1 MAFVSTT
8 FLKNRLSSRHSL
20 LECYKNRNR
29 CSSCHVVVWAMTA
42 SNGKESSARKS
53 GASDKPT
60 AKSDSSSQQETKKE
74 EVSKASQAKAEVSKS
89 TSTPDAAKTV
99 TQKQPTTVEKQTTK
113 EPVEQK
119 KAVSNKPKW
128 SKALPFMLWPK
139 NLDGTMAGDVGFDP
153 LGFTNVFDV
162 KWMREAEL
170 KHCRIAMLAAL
181 GFMVQELWTF
191 PHPYFSKV
199 PPVLAHDVYVK
210 TGGMSQILLFVIFF
224 EIISVFAV
232 SQMMEGKREPG
243 VFHFDPLGLGKD
255 PDTFRKYE
263 WSELRNGRL
272 AMIAVGGFIHQY
284 WVTKQG
290 IFEQLAN
297 FKPLSP

>member
-1 MAFVSTT
+1 MAFVGIT
-8 FLKNRLSSRHSL
+8 FFKFGLNSGNILSNHQHRKNVKLCTFKVLWNMSD
-20 LECYKNRNR
+20 
-29 CSSCHVVVWAMTA
+29 
-42 SNGKESSARKS
+42 SNGSESASRKSSTSDKQTPKSESSHKEGRKEISKTPEVKADSSKATTPESGKAVAQKTSVGREVTKES
-53 GASDKPT
+53 
-60 AKSDSSSQQETKKE
+60 
-74 EVSKASQAKAEVSKS
+74 
-89 TSTPDAAKTV
+89 
-99 TQKQPTTVEKQTTK
+99 
-113 EPVEQK
+113 VEQK
-119 KAVSNKPKW
+119 KTVSNKPKW
-128 SKALPFMLWPK
+128 SKALPFMLWPQ

-181 GFMVQELWTF
+181 GFIVQELWTF

-224 EIISVFAV
+224 EVISLFAV

-243 VFHFDPLGLGKD
+243 VFHFDPLGLAKD
-255 PDTFRKYE
+255 PETFRKYE

-297 FKPLSP
+297 FRPLSP

>member
-1 MAFVSTT
+1 MAFLSIT
-8 FLKNRLSSRHSL
+8 FIKGSLSSGTSL
-20 LECYKNRNR
+20 LNRQHRNYVNP
-29 CSSCHVVVWAMTA
+29 CISKVSWSMTA
-42 SNGKESSARKS
+42 SNGSESASRKS
-53 GASDKPT
+53 SASDKQPSKSESSHKESRQEISKAQEVKAES
-60 AKSDSSSQQETKKE
+60 AKTTTSDSG
-74 EVSKASQAKAEVSKS
+74 KA
-89 TSTPDAAKTV
+89 V
-99 TQKQPTTVEKQTTK
+99 TQKPPVDKGVAK

-119 KAVSNKPKW
+119 KTVSNKPKW
-128 SKALPFMLWPK
+128 SKALPFMLWPQ

-153 LGFTNVFDV
+153 FGFTNVFDV

-181 GFMVQELWTF
+181 GFIVQELWTF
-191 PHPYFSKV
+191 PYPYFSKV

-224 EIISVFAV
+224 EVISLFAV

-243 VFHFDPLGLGKD
+243 VFHFDPLGLAKD

-297 FKPLSP
+297 FRPLSP

>member
-1 MAFVSTT
+1 
-8 FLKNRLSSRHSL
+8 
-20 LECYKNRNR
+20 
-29 CSSCHVVVWAMTA
+29 
-42 SNGKESSARKS
+42 
-53 GASDKPT
+53 
-60 AKSDSSSQQETKKE
+60 
-74 EVSKASQAKAEVSKS
+74 
-89 TSTPDAAKTV
+89 
-99 TQKQPTTVEKQTTK
+99 
-113 EPVEQK
+113 
-119 KAVSNKPKW
+119 
-128 SKALPFMLWPK
+128 MLWPQEFRRS
-139 NLDGTMAGDVGFDP
+139 GTMAGDVGFDP
-153 LGFTNVFDV
+153 FGFTNVFDV

-181 GFMVQELWTF
+181 GFIVQELWTF
-191 PHPYFSKV
+191 PYPYFSKV

-210 TGGMSQILLFVIFF
+210 TGGIL
-224 EIISVFAV
+224 FAV

-243 VFHFDPLGLGKD
+243 VFHFDPLGLAKD

-297 FKPLSP
+297 FRPLSP